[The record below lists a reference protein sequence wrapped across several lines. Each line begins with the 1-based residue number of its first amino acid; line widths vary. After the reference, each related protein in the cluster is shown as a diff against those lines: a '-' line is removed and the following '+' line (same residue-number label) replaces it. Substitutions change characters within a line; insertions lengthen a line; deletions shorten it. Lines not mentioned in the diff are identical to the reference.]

1 MDAAESV
8 GGPAVVIG
16 KCMNVLVKDA
26 TSVSDLEPSGIV
38 EPEDLKILEIIT
50 RYDLVTFDHAV
61 LNREVRVYS
70 LSESHGKDYSLLR
83 GGISP
88 GGPCREQLQRCPV
101 PWGGRFDERGRAV
114 VIIPVPDG
122 GSCLRG
128 RDHCPAIRRFIVRS
142 VPAERCLLILYIL
155 TIQNCIGCRVRY
167 PFVCGGRPSP
177 VDAPDDAPRKPGG

>member
-101 PWGGRFDERGRAV
+101 PWGGRFDERGRAL

-122 GSCLRG
+122 GSSLQGRG
-128 RDHCPAIRRFIVRS
+128 LLSCNKKVYGAFGSSRAMTADFIYSNDPEPHRVPRAVPVCVR
-142 VPAERCLLILYIL
+142 
-155 TIQNCIGCRVRY
+155 G
-167 PFVCGGRPSP
+167 SP
-177 VDAPDDAPRKPGG
+177 IPG

>member
-1 MDAAESV
+1 MDGAESV

-83 GGISP
+83 GEYLPAVLAGNNCN
-88 GGPCREQLQRCPV
+88 GA
-101 PWGGRFDERGRAV
+101 RFRG
-114 VIIPVPDG
+114 G
-122 GSCLRG
+122 GST
-128 RDHCPAIRRFIVRS
+128 S
-142 VPAERCLLILYIL
+142 VAGP
-155 TIQNCIGCRVRY
+155 
-167 PFVCGGRPSP
+167 
-177 VDAPDDAPRKPGG
+177 